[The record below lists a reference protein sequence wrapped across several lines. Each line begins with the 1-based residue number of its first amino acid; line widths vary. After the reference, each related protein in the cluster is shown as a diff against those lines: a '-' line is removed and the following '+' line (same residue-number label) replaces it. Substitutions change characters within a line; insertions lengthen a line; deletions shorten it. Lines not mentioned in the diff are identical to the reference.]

1 MAGIADDLASVFDEI
16 GTEVELVGSSPVVK
30 ERIDFAE
37 TDKVGIFSVT
47 LRAES
52 KLSVGSQIKIS
63 ASGEHYFIYGG
74 ASELFENS
82 VVIYSGRMFKAT
94 HQVKLMRR
102 AKIKD
107 PVTRKEDETWEE
119 IEQFWAYVSVPIT
132 GNGLNVD
139 ADEVFFVNSVLR
151 LVGKPSSKIEYLDR
165 IQFPNAYFQ
174 VGTVDYVKY
183 PGLCALE
190 LVEDTR

>member
-1 MAGIADDLASVFDEI
+1 MGIADDLASVFDEI

-30 ERIDFAE
+30 ERIDYSE
-37 TDKVGIFSVT
+37 TDKVGIYSVT
-47 LRAES
+47 IRAGS
-52 KLSVGSQIKIS
+52 KLPVGSEIKIS

-82 VVIYSGRMFKAT
+82 VVITSGRMFQAT

-102 AKIKD
+102 SMEKD
-107 PVTRKEDETWEE
+107 PVTRKETETWEE
-119 IEQFWAYVSVPIT
+119 VEQFWAYVSVPIT
-132 GNGLNVD
+132 GNGLNTD
-139 ADEVFFVNSVLR
+139 ADDVFFINSVLR
-151 LVGKPSSKIEYLDR
+151 LIGKPSAKVEYLDR
-165 IQFPNAYFQ
+165 IQFTNAYFQ

-183 PGLCALE
+183 SGLCSLE

>member
-1 MAGIADDLASVFDEI
+1 MTIADDLASVFDEI
-16 GTEVELVGSSPVVK
+16 GTEVEVVGSSPVVK

-37 TDKVGIFSVT
+37 TDKVGIYSIT
-47 LRAES
+47 LRSGS
-52 KLSVGSQIKIS
+52 KIPVGSQIKIS
-63 ASGEHYFIYGG
+63 ATGEIYFIYGG
-74 ASELFENS
+74 AFELFENQS
-82 VVIYSGRMFKAT
+82 VIFSGRMFKGT

-102 AKIKD
+102 TKTKD
-107 PVTRKEDETWEE
+107 PVTRQEVESWDEV
-119 IEQFWAYVSVPIT
+119 EQFWAYVSVPIT

-151 LVGKPSSKIEYLDR
+151 LVCKPTNKVEYLDR
-165 IQFPNAYFQ
+165 IQFPNAFFQ

-183 PGLCALE
+183 DGLCAME